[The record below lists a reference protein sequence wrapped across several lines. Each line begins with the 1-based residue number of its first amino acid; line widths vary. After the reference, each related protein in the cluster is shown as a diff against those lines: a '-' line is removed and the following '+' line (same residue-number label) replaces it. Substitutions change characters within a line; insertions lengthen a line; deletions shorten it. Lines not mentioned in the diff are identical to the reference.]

1 MILVGPAGWSYPDWE
16 GIVYPRRKPRDF
28 HPLEHLA
35 RYFDCVEIDSTFY
48 RPAAPEHARRW
59 AAIAAARPGFALLA
73 KLHRSFTHEPIAERE
88 EDWDAAA
95 RVFLAGL
102 QPLASSGRFA
112 ALLAQFPV
120 SFVRERD
127 AEQRLERIAATF
139 GALPLALEL
148 RHRSW
153 FEAGALAWLRARS
166 LSTIEIDLPA
176 ARDHPPARHEPTGPI
191 GYLRLHGR
199 NAATWFARGSGRDA
213 RYDYLYSP
221 AELEEITARARRLA
235 GEHDRVHVVT
245 NNHFEGQAVANAIE
259 LRALLAGSPL
269 AAPRELVERFP
280 RLSACTLPSGQ
291 GRLF

>member
-16 GIVYPRRKPRDF
+16 GIVYPRKKPRGF

-35 RYFDCVEIDSTFY
+35 RHFDCVEIDSTFY

-59 AAIAAARPGFALLA
+59 AEIAAARPGFALLA
-73 KLHRSFTHEPIAERE
+73 KLHRAFTHEPIAESE

-102 QPLASSGRFA
+102 EPLASSGRFA

-120 SFVRERD
+120 TFVRERR

-139 GALPLALEL
+139 GSLPLALEL

-153 FEAGALAWLRARS
+153 YEPDGLAWLRARR
-166 LSTIEIDLPA
+166 LSTIEIDLPS
-176 ARDHPPARHEPTGPI
+176 AREHPPARHPPTGPI

-199 NAATWFARGSGRDA
+199 NSTTWFAREVGRDA
-213 RYDYLYSP
+213 RYDYLYST
-221 AELEEITARARRLA
+221 AELTEIAARARRLA
-235 GEHDRVHVVT
+235 GEHDVVHLVT

-259 LRALLAGSPL
+259 LRSMLLGVPVP
-269 AAPRELVERFP
+269 APPELVERFP
-280 RLSACTLPSGQ
+280 HLSACTLPSGQ